1 MEQANNQ
8 LMEQQQQHLVVQPDG
23 SPDNNDGIDI
33 HISQDD
39 YNSITA
45 TRYTGINH
53 HHQQQQQGQDQQ
65 SHLQPTNHQH
75 QSQNYQQQS
84 PLQHQQV
91 LQPMHQ
97 VTTSQSQLQPIPSS
111 STSAFAPIQPVRPTP
126 CYPLISTTTFAN
138 NPERAQLRN
147 FSPLTPPLPAALPQP
162 YQQIGSSTIPAL
174 FVKIYLLTEEDTSA
188 TKSTLTAQKFFPAT
202 FQDRHT
208 SNSFYT
214 SLKETYMADLRQ
226 TVPYKQLSQI
236 GVRHELRSMTS
247 TYTSNNN
254 NIPHTFNLK
263 NPLTPGEKMMAPDPL
278 IQTNAHYG
286 NFIEL
291 NISFHLRLHK
301 PPPEAYTLTLDDR
314 NMMRSFLDQHRSRNQ
329 NTRRTNSPIQHRVGY
344 QTQNFR
350 NRDTAAARTA
360 PREYPRGDPRDMAR
374 RDQELR
380 RRTPQGAPSL
390 QEQQNLTYHDNGS
403 ISFEQD
409 GVTYE
414 TTFHGRNYYNLP

>member
-8 LMEQQQQHLVVQPDG
+8 LMEQQQQHLVVHPNG
-23 SPDNNDGIDI
+23 SPDSNDGIDI
-33 HISQDD
+33 HTSQDD
-39 YNSITA
+39 YLSVGA
-45 TRYTGINH
+45 TRYADMT
-53 HHQQQQQGQDQQ
+53 HQQQQQHQQSQDQQ
-65 SHLQPTNHQH
+65 LQQHHQH
-75 QSQNYQQQS
+75 QSQNYQQQL

-91 LQPMHQ
+91 PQSMHQ
-97 VTTSQSQLQPIPSS
+97 VTTSQSQLQPLPS

-126 CYPLISTTTFAN
+126 CYPLLSSITFAN
-138 NPERAQLRN
+138 NSERAQLRN

-174 FVKIYLLTEEDTSA
+174 FVKIYLLTEEDTRA

-247 TYTSNNN
+247 TYTTNNN

-263 NPLTPGEKMMAPDPL
+263 NPLTPGEKMIAPEPL
-278 IQTNAHYG
+278 IQNNAQYG
-286 NFIEL
+286 NFVEL

-301 PPPEAYTLTLDDR
+301 PPPEAYTLTLEDR

-350 NRDTAAARTA
+350 NRDTAASQTA

-374 RDQELR
+374 RNQER
-380 RRTPQGAPSL
+380 RRRQTPLGAPSP
-390 QEQQNLTYHDNGS
+390 QEQNLTYHDNGS